1 MPVRSSVIGFL
12 LQRVVPKI
20 TENINVPVKHTT
32 SIKTATREVY
42 LMLNLPFFA
51 QLNVHYY
58 WFNVRADLIVQFKG
72 SLSKEKNG

>member
-1 MPVRSSVIGFL
+1 MSVMSSLIGFL

-42 LMLNLPFFA
+42 LML
-51 QLNVHYY
+51 
-58 WFNVRADLIVQFKG
+58 
-72 SLSKEKNG
+72 S